1 MTGMDALS
9 PKARALIER
18 SQAALRAKPGDRER
32 IEAALR
38 TQLGTAALP
47 ATESVARIS
56 NLARWKV
63 VSGAAIGAVM
73 LGGAAF
79 WAVGSGGSVPQ
90 PRAAESPRSAAP
102 SPATPSTPTPVDSP
116 AIAAPSPA
124 KSVAAP
130 KGEVS
135 RVRAPAQDE
144 LAREV
149 ALLARATQ
157 ELRAGDAEKAL
168 RTLETHRRKY
178 PNGLLEQERR
188 SARAQALCTLG
199 RVAEGRA
206 EQQQL
211 EERSPAASRATQ
223 VCDAAAAARDS
234 R

>member
-32 IEAALR
+32 IESALR
-38 TQLGTAALP
+38 TRLGTDALP

-63 VSGAAIGAVM
+63 VSGAIGAVM

-79 WAVGSGGSVPQ
+79 WAVGSGGSAPQ
-90 PRAAESPRSAAP
+90 PRAAESPGSAAP
-102 SPATPSTPTPVDSP
+102 SSATPSTPTPVESP

-124 KSVAAP
+124 KSVVAP
-130 KGEVS
+130 KSEVS

-157 ELRAGDAEKAL
+157 ELRAGDAQKAL

-211 EERSPAASRATQ
+211 EERSPAASRAKQ
-223 VCDAAAAARDS
+223 VCDAAAAARQS